1 MTILKLDV
9 MGQWIENEW
18 IPYRTE
24 RDLQTLWIPD
34 FCVHEMVLSSYNR
47 DAILPGGYTFVG
59 VEQIECPAVTRINNY
74 NYRGEITRRT
84 GAFIYKFEAMDID
97 EVTEILIL
105 SSYFTDDGRVI
116 CLACVPETF
125 MIAWAAFS
133 KECERIFKS
142 LSPRQEVI
150 IIGGRTRAFVPTVEW
165 DDIVLPES
173 LKNELFEDVRSF
185 FTKGIDVYQRLKL
198 KPFRKL
204 LLAGIPGTGKTMLC
218 NAIAKWAIEQQYLVI
233 YISSADQSG
242 ATFSKIQQAL
252 HIASNSSLPTLIL
265 LEELD
270 AYLHKQE
277 KALVLNVLDGSESLV
292 NDYGTLLIATTNYP
306 EAIDER
312 VLKRP
317 GRLDRIFIIPEI
329 RTPSDAEKM
338 LRQYLG
344 EMWHEDH
351 LQVSD
356 MLVGYPGAF
365 IREVAVYALTH
376 VAYENLDYLPL
387 DLLLRSFERLK
398 EQVNTHDAFVLQQQK
413 KPVSELFVKGDN
425 DEE

>member
-1 MTILKLDV
+1 MTILKLDI

-18 IPYRTE
+18 IPYRAE
-24 RDLQTLWIPD
+24 HDLQTLWIPD
-34 FCVHEMVLSSYNR
+34 YCVHEMVLADYDRNS
-47 DAILPGGYTFVG
+47 ILPGGYTFVDT
-59 VEQIECPAVTRINNY
+59 EQIISPAVTRINNY
-74 NYRGEITRRT
+74 NYKGEITRRT
-84 GAFIYKFEAMDID
+84 GAFVYKFEAMDID
-97 EVTEILIL
+97 EVMEILVM
-105 SSYFTDDGRVI
+105 SSYFTDDGRLV

-165 DDIVLPES
+165 DDIVLPND
-173 LKNELFEDVRSF
+173 LKTELFEDVRSF

-204 LLAGIPGTGKTMLC
+204 LLAGVPGTGKTMLC

-242 ATFSKIQQAL
+242 ATFGKIQQAL
-252 HIASNSSLPTLIL
+252 HVASNSSLPTLIL

-277 KALVLNVLDGSESLV
+277 KALVLNVLDGSESVV

-306 EAIDER
+306 ESIDER

-317 GRLDRIFIIPEI
+317 GRLDRIFIIPET
-329 RTPSDAEKM
+329 RTQGDAQKM
-338 LRQYLG
+338 LQQYLG
-344 EMWHEDH
+344 GMWDDAHSE
-351 LQVSD
+351 VAE

-376 VAYENLDYLPL
+376 VAYENMDTLPL
-387 DLLLRSFERLK
+387 DLLHRSFERLK
-398 EQVNTHDAFVLQQQK
+398 DQIDARDEFVMKQEQKAAESIED
-413 KPVSELFVKGDN
+413 GD
-425 DEE
+425 D